1 MTQLRLYDSMRQQK
15 VPFEPLQ
22 PGKVGMYVCGPTPY
36 APAHLGHAFS
46 AISFDTIRRGLEFLG
61 FDVKY
66 VRNITD
72 VEDKIINAANAI
84 GEDPMALAARFA
96 ADYNRDMARFGVRS
110 PTVEPLVSTH
120 IAEIIALTQ
129 KLITNGKA
137 YATDD
142 GDVYFSVESFP
153 TYGKLSKQSID
164 DLQKDASGRELIEK
178 HKRSF
183 HDFALWK
190 AAKPGEP
197 SWDSPWGKGRP
208 GWHIECSAMTHSH
221 LGETFDIHGGGKD
234 LIFPHHENEIAQS
247 QGAYGEESFARH
259 WMHNGFLN
267 LNGVKMSKSLGNV
280 FNCDPLA
287 NHAGGEA
294 LRFFCVKHHYRSPVE
309 FEVEAIPNR
318 DTPTELRFHSLY
330 AADRDL
336 SYFYETLVKLDAF
349 VANGGDGGDGAVL
362 PEIERV
368 LPAVREAMLDDFN
381 APRVL
386 AAMHDAATLGNKLAV
401 EGKGIDKALR
411 RRTIARIAKDL
422 RTAGRTIGLL
432 EGDPQVYLR
441 ERRQRLV
448 SRSTIDL
455 AQVERLLAERATA
468 RAAKDF
474 SRSDAIRGELTAL
487 GVELLDTPQGTDWR
501 VLDGAGG
508 TMVGMQVGTR

>member
-1 MTQLRLYDSMRQQK
+1 VTQLRLYDSLRQQK

-36 APAHLGHAFS
+36 APAHLGHAYS

-61 FDVKY
+61 FEVKY
-66 VRNITD
+66 IRNITD
-72 VEDKIINAANAI
+72 VEDKIINAANAVD
-84 GEDPMALAARFA
+84 EDPMALAARFA

-120 IAEIIALTQ
+120 IAEIITLTE
-129 KLITNGKA
+129 KLIANGKA
-137 YATDD
+137 YAAD
-142 GDVYFSVESFP
+142 GDVYYSVAAFP
-153 TYGKLSKQSID
+153 SYGKLSKQSIA
-164 DLQKDASGRELIEK
+164 DLEKDGSERKLVEK
-178 HKRSF
+178 NKRDF

-208 GWHIECSAMTHSH
+208 GWHIECSAMTCAH

-309 FEVEAIPNR
+309 FEVEAIPNP
-318 DTPTELRFHSLY
+318 DEPVELRFHSLY

-349 VANGGDGGDGAVL
+349 VANGGDGGEGNVL
-362 PEIERV
+362 PDIERV
-368 LPAVREAMLDDFN
+368 LPAVREALLDDFN

-386 AAMHDAATLGNKLAV
+386 AAMHDAATLGNKLVA
-401 EGKGIDKALR
+401 EGKGVDKAVR

-422 RTAGRTIGLL
+422 RTAGGTIGLL
-432 EGDPQVYLR
+432 EGDPQRYLR
-441 ERRQRLV
+441 ERRDRLV
-448 SRSTIDL
+448 ARSNVDLSR
-455 AQVERLLAERATA
+455 VEQLLADRAAA
-468 RAAKDF
+468 RTAKDF
-474 SRSDAIRGELTAL
+474 TRSDAIRAELTTI
-487 GVELLDTPQGTDWR
+487 GVEILDTPQGTDWR
-501 VLDGAGG
+501 ILDSASG
-508 TMVGMQVGTR
+508 TIVGMQVGKR

>member
-1 MTQLRLYDSMRQQK
+1 MRQQK
-15 VPFEPLQ
+15 VPFSPLQ

-36 APAHLGHAFS
+36 APAHLGHAYS
-46 AISFDTIRRGLEFLG
+46 AIAFDTIRRALEFLG
-61 FDVKY
+61 FEVTY

-72 VEDKIINAANAI
+72 VEDKIIKAANDL

-96 ADYNRDMARFGVRS
+96 AAYNRDMARFGVRS

-120 IAEIIALTQ
+120 IAEIIALTER
-129 KLITNGKA
+129 LIETGKA
-137 YATDD
+137 YAAD
-142 GDVYFSVESFP
+142 GDVYFSVAAFP
-153 TYGKLSKQSID
+153 GYGKLSKQSIE

-178 HKRSF
+178 NKRAF
-183 HDFALWK
+183 NDFALWK

-197 SWDSPWGKGRP
+197 AWDSPWGKGRP
-208 GWHIECSAMTHSH
+208 GWHIECSAMTHTH
-221 LGETFDIHGGGKD
+221 LGDTFDIHGGGKD

-280 FNCDPLA
+280 FNCEPLA

-309 FEVEAIPNR
+309 FEVEAIPDREN
-318 DTPTELRFHSLY
+318 PTELRFHSLY

-336 SYFYETLVKLDAF
+336 SYFYETLHKLDAF
-349 VANGGDGGDGAVL
+349 VATGGDGGDGPVV
-362 PEIERV
+362 PDIERV
-368 LPAVREAMLDDFN
+368 LPAVREALADDFN

-386 AAMHDAATLGNKLAV
+386 AAMHDAATLGNKLVV
-401 EGKGIDKALR
+401 EGKGIDKGLR

-422 RTAGRTIGLL
+422 RAAGKTIGLL
-432 EGDPQVYLR
+432 ESDPQDYLR
-441 ERRQRLV
+441 ARRDRLV
-448 SRSTIDL
+448 ARSKIEI
-455 AQVERLLAERATA
+455 AQVEGLLAARTAA

-474 SRSDAIRGELTAL
+474 TRGDAIRAELTAL
-487 GVELLDTPQGTDWR
+487 GIEILDTPQGTDWR
-501 VLDGAGG
+501 VLESAGG
-508 TMVGMQVGTR
+508 TIVGMKVGA